1 VEYVL
6 QIPTF
11 VAGVVVVVVVVV
23 GRRILL
29 EENFLRRSCKL

>member
-1 VEYVL
+1 VEYIL

-11 VAGVVVVVVVVV
+11 VAGVVVVVVV

-29 EENFLRRSCKL
+29 EENFLQRSSKL